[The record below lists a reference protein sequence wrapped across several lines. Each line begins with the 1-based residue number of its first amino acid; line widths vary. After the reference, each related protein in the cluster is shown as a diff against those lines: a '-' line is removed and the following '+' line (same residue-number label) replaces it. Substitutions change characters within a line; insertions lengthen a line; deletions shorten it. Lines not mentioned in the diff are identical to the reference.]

1 MKLSQIV
8 TTASRIGQTWAGIPG
23 VEITPGGRLFIA
35 WYSGGEKEPDPENTI
50 YLCTSA
56 DHGATFTPP
65 EILAVP
71 RDGARAFDP
80 TLWLAPTGALWLIF
94 NRGNKDTAQHG
105 IFARICAQPDAG
117 NLSWGDEFRLGYDAP
132 FSFRMNK
139 PTVLSSGEWLMPVT
153 HSPNLTYGWSAGQN
167 QFQGVGISLDQGQT
181 WQLFWRGR
189 CPELGARKQHHGM
202 PGWHARHVHSHRRR
216 GDLAKPVV

>member
-8 TTASRIGQTWAGIPG
+8 TTAGRIGQKWAGIPG

-35 WYSGGEKEPDPENTI
+35 WYSGGEKEPDPQNTI
-50 YLCTSA
+50 YLCASS
-56 DHGATFTPP
+56 DRGATFTPP

-94 NRGNKDTAQHG
+94 NRGNQVTAQHG
-105 IFARICAQPDAG
+105 IFARICAQPDAATP
-117 NLSWGDEFRLGYDAP
+117 LWGDEFRLGYDAP

-153 HSPNLTYGWSAGQN
+153 HAPNLTYAWSAGQN
-167 QFQGVGISLDQGQT
+167 QFQGVGISLDQGKT
-181 WQLFWRGR
+181 WQLYGVGR
-189 CPELGARKQHHGM
+189 RPELGARKHDHGTA
-202 PGWHARHVHSHRRR
+202 GWHARHVHPHRRR
-216 GDLAKPVV
+216 GDLAKHVK